1 MNTGKNTLIIGNWK
15 MNPDTGKDAVALYRE
30 IKKGMPK
37 NVPGKAV
44 ICPPALYLP
53 LLKKEGVTKKLTLG
67 VQDIFSELEGAY
79 TGKLSA
85 KMLSDAGAE
94 YAIIG
99 HSEVRA
105 LGESDDTIAKKIYL
119 AFKAGLVPV
128 LCVGEGVRD
137 DAHEYFAYVG
147 RQLEGALGAI
157 PKVLV
162 KKVVIAYEP
171 VWAIGKNAVRQ
182 ASPEESLE
190 MALFIKKFLADMAG
204 MKAIEGLQVIYGG
217 SVDQKNARAFLEHGG
232 IDGLLVGRASLTA
245 KTFLKILDEA
255 STI

>member
-1 MNTGKNTLIIGNWK
+1 MNTGHAKLIIGNWK
-15 MNPDTGKDAVALYRE
+15 MNPSGGKDAVALYKE

-37 NVPGKAV
+37 GFPGKAV

-53 LLKKEGVTKKLTLG
+53 LLSKEGATKKLSLG
-67 VQDIFSELEGAY
+67 VQDIFSESEGAH

-105 LGESDDTIAKKIYL
+105 LGESDETIAKKITL
-119 AFKAGLVPV
+119 AFKAGLIPV
-128 LCVGEGVRD
+128 LCVGESVRD

-147 RQLEGALGAI
+147 RQLEGALGGI

-171 VWAIGKNAVRQ
+171 VWAIGKLAVRQ

-190 MALFIKKFLADMAG
+190 MALFIRKFLADMAG
-204 MKAIEGLQVIYGG
+204 QKAIEGLQVLYGG
-217 SVDQKNARAFLEHGG
+217 SVDHKNARTFLEDGG
-232 IDGLLVGRASLTA
+232 ADGLLVGRASLNA
-245 KTFLKILDEA
+245 KTFIKILEQ
-255 STI
+255 SF